1 MQRSVLTMVM
11 RVMLVEDHEPFRRFI
26 SATLQAQEHLHVID
40 EQKNGLDAV
49 VQAGILK
56 PDLMVLD
63 IGLPGLNG
71 IEAARRI
78 RDCAPGTKIIFLSQE
93 SSADIVQEA
102 LNAGAL
108 GYVIKTEAEN
118 ELLDAI
124 ESVLEGKIFL
134 SSGVRWP

>member
-1 MQRSVLTMVM
+1 MQRSVLTMVI
-11 RVMLVEDHEPFRRFI
+11 RIMLVEDHEPFRRFI
-26 SATLQAQEHLHVID
+26 SRTLQAQEHLQVID

-78 RDCAPGTKIIFLSQE
+78 RDCTPGTKIIFLSQE

-102 LNAGAL
+102 LNAGAS
-108 GYVIKTEAEN
+108 GYVIKTEAES

-124 ESVLEGKIFL
+124 ESVLDGKIFL

>member
-1 MQRSVLTMVM
+1 MQQSVLTMVI

-26 SATLQAQEHLHVID
+26 SATLQAQEHLQVID
-40 EQKNGLDAV
+40 EQRNGLDAV

-78 RDCAPGTKIIFLSQE
+78 RDCTPGTKIIFLSQE
-93 SSADIVQEA
+93 SSSDIVQEA

-108 GYVIKTEAEN
+108 GYVIKTEAEH

-134 SSGVRWP
+134 SSGVR

>member
-1 MQRSVLTMVM
+1 MQRSVLTMVI
-11 RVMLVEDHEPFRRFI
+11 RIMLVEDHEPFRRFI
-26 SATLQAQEHLHVID
+26 SRTLQAQEHLQVID

-78 RDCAPGTKIIFLSQE
+78 RDCLPGTKIIFLSQE
-93 SSADIVQEA
+93 SSADIVQGA
-102 LNAGAL
+102 LDTGAL

-118 ELLDAI
+118 ELLNAI
-124 ESVLEGKIFL
+124 ESVLDGKIFL